1 MALNFVIHDKIDNEE
16 IAGLWISS
24 QKKASSIL
32 SWKQVVLQIKEGIL
46 NLTGIPQIHIRNK
59 LEQKLIDF
67 ILTEFNAIKLLK
79 FQCSCNTYIAVILT
93 DFRCCNN
100 FKKNGDTEMKYD
112 NIKYHLI
119 NTINEVTK
127 EINSLDE
134 FSQNQI
140 FNEDII
146 PDEPTLLFLNNS
158 YYCFSS
164 FHCIPFLL
172 IGLCH
177 QSRNEKKKV
186 SVPPVYVR
194 EPTLDEVRE
203 KINDVIG
210 FTRVQFTYL
219 I

>member
-93 DFRCCNN
+93 DFRCCSN

-158 YYCFSS
+158 YYCLNE
-164 FHCIPFLL
+164 LL
-172 IGLCH
+172 L
-177 QSRNEKKKV
+177 SLNN
-186 SVPPVYVR
+186 
-194 EPTLDEVRE
+194 L
-203 KINDVIG
+203 
-210 FTRVQFTYL
+210 
-219 I
+219 

>member
-1 MALNFVIHDKIDNEE
+1 MIFFVIPGVWIFLFTKI
-16 IAGLWISS
+16 
-24 QKKASSIL
+24 
-32 SWKQVVLQIKEGIL
+32 IK
-46 NLTGIPQIHIRNK
+46 
-59 LEQKLIDF
+59 
-67 ILTEFNAIKLLK
+67 
-79 FQCSCNTYIAVILT
+79 
-93 DFRCCNN
+93 FRMPIGN
-100 FKKNGDTEMKYD
+100 
-112 NIKYHLI
+112 
-119 NTINEVTK
+119 
-127 EINSLDE
+127 
-134 FSQNQI
+134 
-140 FNEDII
+140 
-146 PDEPTLLFLNNS
+146 PLLFK
-158 YYCFSS
+158 YAIFFSS